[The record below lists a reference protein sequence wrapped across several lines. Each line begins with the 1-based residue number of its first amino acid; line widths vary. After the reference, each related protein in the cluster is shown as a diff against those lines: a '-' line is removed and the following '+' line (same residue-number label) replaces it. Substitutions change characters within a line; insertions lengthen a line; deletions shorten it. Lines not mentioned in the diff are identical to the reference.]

1 MEHKVSPQA
10 RGCINSEAGLL
21 AIGLIVLILLSGLSL
36 AAASSL
42 GSISIPFCSSNPQ
55 ALIIDCRLI
64 AIFFCGALGGAT
76 FSSKWLIHSAAKGS
90 WHLDRRYWRMFVP
103 LIGGIYACVVV
114 TLFNSGLI
122 GGHISEPNRSIA
134 STAAL
139 AFLIGYFSDGVSGL
153 LTKMFGTLRD
163 K

>member
-1 MEHKVSPQA
+1 
-10 RGCINSEAGLL
+10 
-21 AIGLIVLILLSGLSL
+21 
-36 AAASSL
+36 
-42 GSISIPFCSSNPQ
+42 
-55 ALIIDCRLI
+55 
-64 AIFFCGALGGAT
+64 
-76 FSSKWLIHSAAKGS
+76 
-90 WHLDRRYWRMFVP
+90 MFVP

-139 AFLIGYFSDGVSGL
+139 VFLIGYFSDGVSGL
-153 LTKMFGTLRD
+153 LTNVANAVFGTLRD